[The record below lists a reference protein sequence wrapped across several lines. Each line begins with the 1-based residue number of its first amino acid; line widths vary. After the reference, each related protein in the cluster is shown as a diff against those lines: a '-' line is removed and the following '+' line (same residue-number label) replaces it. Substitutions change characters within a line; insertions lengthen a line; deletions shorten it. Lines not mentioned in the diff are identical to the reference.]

1 MKDYVINDNTD
12 INIITL
18 TLQYFPA
25 WGLVEAKGL
34 KQSC

>member
-1 MKDYVINDNTD
+1 MNVINDNTD

-18 TLQYFPA
+18 TLQYFLA

>member
-1 MKDYVINDNTD
+1 MNVINDNTD

-25 WGLVEAKGL
+25 WGLEAKGL